1 MTTVL
6 ANPTDVWGA
15 IMSAGSTDEQKAE
28 DIVAHVEERLRQ
40 NPHQCLPTVLD
51 LVDVHTPERARNAVH
66 QLDPETLTGVDRLV
80 WEKCARFPDRWI
92 EHRLSPSGEEV
103 FSIVVHGAHDEK
115 YLCGRYVARKID
127 RETFDRAL
135 DLIEHGITPKL
146 VIVYAGDS
154 PDDTSYRH
162 EVLRHASRIGI
173 AVEEIKL
180 DGTPTAAGVKN
191 VLHTLNQRND
201 VHGVLV
207 QTIRNAEIISTIRE
221 TLSSW
226 KDPEYINSRHMGH
239 VLFSEP
245 NQRIEAPSTAM
256 SCQRLIHEACGKDL
270 RGKLV
275 CIINGSAVIG
285 RPLSVLLNNDGATTV
300 VCNRFSGKYLDTIA
314 RMADVIVTATGK
326 VGVVNARHM
335 KPGLVIIDAAITRKG
350 DRIVGD
356 IKVTKAVHK
365 RVAKITPVPGG
376 VGPVTSAMLLSA
388 VVDLAKAHHRRGKS
402 AAVVV

>member
-1 MTTVL
+1 MTTPVI
-6 ANPTDVWGA
+6 APHDVWGA
-15 IMSAGSTDEQKAE
+15 IINAQISPDEQAE
-28 DIVAHVEERLRQ
+28 QIVAHAQERLRQ
-40 NPHQCLPTVLD
+40 NPHQCMPTVLD
-51 LVDVHTPERARNAVH
+51 LTGVNPPRPSRNTVHN
-66 QLDPETLTGVDRLV
+66 LDPETLTGLNRLV

-92 EHRLSPSGEEV
+92 EQRLSPSGEEL
-103 FSIVVHGAHDEK
+103 FAIVVHGEHDEK

-135 DLIEHGITPKL
+135 DMIQHGITPKL
-146 VIVYAGDS
+146 VVVYAGDS
-154 PDDTSYRH
+154 ADDTSYRH
-162 EVLRHASRIGI
+162 ELQRHASRIGI
-173 AVEEIKL
+173 AVEELQIV
-180 DGTPTAAGVKN
+180 GEPTAKGVRDL
-191 VLHTLNQRND
+191 LHRLNQRAD

-245 NQRIEAPSTAM
+245 NQPVAAPSTAM

-300 VCNRFSGKYLDTIA
+300 VCNRYTGKNLPAIA
-314 RMADVIVTATGK
+314 RMADIIVTATGK
-326 VGVVNARHM
+326 IGVVNARQM
-335 KPGLVIIDAAITRKG
+335 KPGVVIIDAAITRQG
-350 DRIVGD
+350 TRIVGD
-356 IKVTKAVHK
+356 IKVTGAVHK

-376 VGPVTSAMLLSA
+376 VGPVTSAMLLAA
-388 VVDLAKAHHRRGKS
+388 VVDLARAHHTRAGN
-402 AAVVV
+402 AGA